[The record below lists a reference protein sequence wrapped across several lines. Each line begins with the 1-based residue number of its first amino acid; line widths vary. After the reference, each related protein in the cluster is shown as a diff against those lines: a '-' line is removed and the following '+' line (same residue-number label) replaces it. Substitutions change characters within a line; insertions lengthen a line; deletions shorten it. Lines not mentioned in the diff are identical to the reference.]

1 MRSNVECR
9 RCGCGSIIG
18 LRESCTKCAAAQRA
32 RLHAEGVAGKERRG
46 SGMYD
51 NGSMVGR
58 WFIQGFHDSPEQ
70 QRRHAVDAACKK
82 LAGREPPKVHTRI
95 EGSWVEPPQECKNS
109 CGAQHWDDAVG
120 CNKCGTT
127 WARYA
132 RAPKLGRLVPPRPLP
147 PTPVPVSTPAIG
159 EVVSWEVAKADMQA
173 RPEARYKVDAKGCAG
188 IVYGWQGDRLKFG
201 PTLGYL
207 ATTALKHFD
216 SPWTRVA

>member
-1 MRSNVECR
+1 MGARFVAAHNASCA
-9 RCGCGSIIG
+9 
-18 LRESCTKCAAAQRA
+18 LQESAIAAGVDACA
-32 RLHAEGVAGKERRG
+32 ERK
-46 SGMYD
+46 
-51 NGSMVGR
+51 
-58 WFIQGFHDSPEQ
+58 
-70 QRRHAVDAACKK
+70 RRHAVDAACKK

-173 RPEARYKVDAKGCAG
+173 RPEARYRMHMNNHL
-188 IVYGWQGDRLKFG
+188 Y
-201 PTLGYL
+201 
-207 ATTALKHFD
+207 
-216 SPWTRVA
+216 RVADGVVMGSEEGRGAWEQAPANHSLARCRFVRES